1 MSNLLNNYQIMMT
14 GSTGALGSS
23 VAEEFNKSGALVYT
37 DYRDKKKFDD
47 LKSKMT
53 YPDKLIGFMGDLTNE
68 MEVKAFFSEFKAK
81 YKRLDVFL
89 HIMGGFWM
97 GGDVSE
103 TPLEKW
109 KFMMDINLTSTFLC
123 TREAFRIMKEQCSGK
138 IFTISAKTAE
148 ELPPNMGAYAVS
160 KAGVLALT
168 RILANEGKEYDIQVN
183 AILPSIIDTP
193 ANRKSMPDVDYSHW
207 VSPASIARLLVRLC
221 RPESSAL
228 SHTAI
233 KLYGKL

>member
-1 MSNLLNNYQIMMT
+1 MPNLLENYQIIIT
-14 GSTGALGSS
+14 GSTGSLGFG
-23 VAEEFNKSGALVYT
+23 VTEEFNKSGALVFT
-37 DYRDKKKFDD
+37 DFRNQKKFDD
-47 LKSKMT
+47 LKRNMV
-53 YPDKLIGFMGDLTNE
+53 YPDRLIGFRGDLTNE
-68 MEVKAFFSEFKAK
+68 NEVKEFFNRFTGK

-97 GGDVSE
+97 GGDISE

-138 IFTISAKTAE
+138 IFTVSAKTAE
-148 ELPPNMGAYAVS
+148 EFPPKMGAYAVS
-160 KAGVLALT
+160 KAAVLALT
-168 RILANEGKEYDIQVN
+168 RILANEGKAYDIQVN
-183 AILPSIIDTP
+183 ALLPSTIDTP
-193 ANRKSMPDVDYSHW
+193 NNRQSMPDADFSKW
-207 VSPASIARLLVRLC
+207 VSPASIARLLVHLC
-221 RPESSAL
+221 RPESKAI

>member
-1 MSNLLNNYQIMMT
+1 MPNLLENYQIMIT
-14 GSTGALGSS
+14 GSTGSLGSG
-23 VAEEFNKSGALVYT
+23 VTEEFNRNGALVFT
-37 DYRDKKKFDD
+37 DFRNQEKFDD
-47 LKSKMT
+47 LKRKMAN
-53 YPDKLIGFMGDLTNE
+53 PEKLIGFRGDLTREN
-68 MEVKAFFSEFKAK
+68 EVKEFFNRFTGK

-109 KFMMDINLTSTFLC
+109 KFMMDINLTSAFLC

-138 IFTISAKTAE
+138 IFTVSAKTAKE
-148 ELPPNMGAYAVS
+148 FPPKMGAYAVS
-160 KAGVLALT
+160 KAAVLALT
-168 RILANEGKEYDIQVN
+168 RILANEGKAYDIQVN
-183 AILPSIIDTP
+183 ALLPSTIDTP
-193 ANRKSMPDVDYSHW
+193 NNRQSMPDADFSKW
-207 VSPASIARLLVRLC
+207 VSPASIARLLVHLC
-221 RPESSAL
+221 MPESIAI